1 MHCAIPRAV
10 LAAAL
15 FALPIAASSQAFPV
29 KPVRLIVPTPAGGAV
44 DQVARLVG
52 QKISEALGQPAVVDN
67 RPNTVVAAEAVARA
81 APDGYTLL
89 VANSTTHIS
98 NLFLIRNLPYD
109 PVKDFTPI
117 ILAIDTVTALVA
129 HPSVKANSTKELIEL
144 ARANP
149 GKVTYGSSGTGSAFH
164 VAGEVFKSMAAI
176 DMVHVPY
183 KGLAP
188 AMSDLAGGQI
198 ATAFTAL
205 SLALPFSKSAKVKLL
220 AIADSKRYRGL
231 PDVPALAEAVPG
243 YEKPATWTAFVGPSG
258 MPQPIVA
265 RGGRARGRGRHA
277 RAVRGHPA
285 ARHRKLPQDRK
296 GDRSQA

>member
-1 MHCAIPRAV
+1 
-10 LAAAL
+10 
-15 FALPIAASSQAFPV
+15 
-29 KPVRLIVPTPAGGAV
+29 
-44 DQVARLVG
+44 
-52 QKISEALGQPAVVDN
+52 
-67 RPNTVVAAEAVARA
+67 
-81 APDGYTLL
+81 
-89 VANSTTHIS
+89 
-98 NLFLIRNLPYD
+98 
-109 PVKDFTPI
+109 
-117 ILAIDTVTALVA
+117 
-129 HPSVKANSTKELIEL
+129 
-144 ARANP
+144 
-149 GKVTYGSSGTGSAFH
+149 VTYGSSGTGSAFH

-258 MPQPIVA
+258 MPQPIVERLNA
-265 RGGRARGRGRHA
+265 EMQKALNA
-277 RAVRGHPA
+277 PDVRGKLEAGGLEVVGGTPEQFA
-285 ARHRKLPQDRK
+285 ATLRRDIENYRRIVKAIGLKPE
-296 GDRSQA
+296 